1 MNQRDV
7 PLSTFRLR
15 RRTPGSFVLVPCP
28 RLGRSLRCQGQLEAA
43 AAVVLAAC
51 PKVIRVKEQPLEI
64 WYTWSGHPDAACIQ
78 LLRGRPQQP
87 VGGRNDVRCSYIVPD
102 FLIEMIDGRQRLIEV
117 KPSRRLPDSMVQ
129 RKLTVAS
136 MFATEQGW
144 TFNVI
149 TERELFSGPLVT
161 NLRLL
166 ARYRTLAADASLLQL
181 IEQHAVSDGATFA
194 DLVSRVR
201 SRSEPSWAR
210 SHLRHL
216 LAVGRLSFN
225 PTGTSLGDETLV
237 FPGGVIQWDP
247 FDSVWARSGCWTAG
261 PTGSSVN

>member
-1 MNQRDV
+1 MNPNDA

-51 PKVIRVKEQPLEI
+51 PMIVHIKEQPLEI
-64 WYTWSGHPDAACIQ
+64 WYSWSGQPNAACIR
-78 LLRGRPQQP
+78 LLGGRPQRP
-87 VGGRNDVRCSYIVPD
+87 ARTRNDVRYSYIVPD

-117 KPSRRLPDSMVQ
+117 KPSGRLPDSVVQ

-136 MFATEQGW
+136 MFAREQGW
-144 TFNVI
+144 AFNVI
-149 TERELFSGPLVT
+149 TEKDLFSGPLVT

-166 ARYRTLAADASLLQL
+166 ARYRTLAADVSVLKL
-181 IEQHAVSDGATFA
+181 IEQHTVSDGATFA

-201 SRSEPSWAR
+201 STSEPSLAR
-210 SHLRHL
+210 SHIRHL

-225 PTGTSLGDETLV
+225 PTGTSLSNETLI

-247 FDSVWARSGCWTAG
+247 FDSVWAQSGCWMAG